1 MHRYLG
7 RGRCG
12 GHITLL
18 FTVSD
23 ESDDPVCQGSLG
35 AGLCVD
41 HGVEVVA
48 YGEDGEFG
56 LTVTFEAMEGDLE
69 LYEAVLNAIAE
80 EVPEILDISWGIS
93 VTISLPPAQG
103 FGVSASG
110 AVASAIA
117 FQRAVGLPYEESMR
131 RAYSIAHRVER
142 LRSTGLGDVTALAAG
157 GVERRLEVV
166 SPYHGSNLRNGP
178 GRAEGWSLGTPVV
191 LAWRKGSGKHTSIYI
206 DNAEWKKAI
215 SEAGSRQMKTLSQ
228 GVWGADRWGDLI
240 DSAGAFSRDSG
251 LFEDSSRNELVTLA
265 TAAVAS
271 AGVEGLEVMLCML
284 GESVAIVP
292 LNPSE
297 GSGWIEGVI
306 TELDRVGLE
315 GLETKVGEL
324 S

>member
-1 MHRYLG
+1 MWSRDG
-7 RGRCG
+7 DR
-12 GHITLL
+12 
-18 FTVSD
+18 
-23 ESDDPVCQGSLG
+23 
-35 AGLCVD
+35 
-41 HGVEVVA
+41 A
-48 YGEDGEFG
+48 YGYTD
-56 LTVTFEAMEGDLE
+56 
-69 LYEAVLNAIAE
+69 
-80 EVPEILDISWGIS
+80 
-93 VTISLPPAQG
+93 
-103 FGVSASG
+103 
-110 AVASAIA
+110 
-117 FQRAVGLPYEESMR
+117 
-131 RAYSIAHRVER
+131 
-142 LRSTGLGDVTALAAG
+142 LAAG
-157 GVERRLEVV
+157 GVERRLEVG

-215 SEAGSRQMKTLSQ
+215 SEAGSRQMKALSQ
-228 GVWGADRWGDLI
+228 GDWRADRWEDLI

-271 AGVEGLEVMLCML
+271 AGAEGLEVMLCML

-297 GSGWIEGVI
+297 GRGWIEGVI